1 MSTRPPEICVP
12 SVRWMSHGRRN
23 GVCKDCGH
31 YTCQVE
37 GSLNMGH
44 RFCSKYLLKHRTLCP
59 MRLSNK
65 SLMNRERQLY
75 TRHRRVSPPCGEEP
89 ILFASK
95 ARPGSVGAPVSIL
108 LVQDIFGRFLRR
120 CPQDLAT
127 VDKITHGGEW
137 YQQLA
142 AAVKSMNGT
151 EHSAPSNREP
161 GDVAQDKD
169 LDFDLRHKNA
179 EMQTDY
185 WYFRLTS

>member
-1 MSTRPPEICVP
+1 MFEIFVETSHFVPDAFVKQIAHEQGKAAIYAPPP
-12 SVRWMSHGRRN
+12 SVAPLRG
-23 GVCKDCGH
+23 GADII
-31 YTCQVE
+31 
-37 GSLNMGH
+37 
-44 RFCSKYLLKHRTLCP
+44 RFQSKT
-59 MRLSNK
+59 
-65 SLMNRERQLY
+65 
-75 TRHRRVSPPCGEEP
+75 
-89 ILFASK
+89 
-95 ARPGSVGAPVSIL
+95 VSIL

-179 EMQTDY
+179 EMQTIGI
-185 WYFRLTS
+185 